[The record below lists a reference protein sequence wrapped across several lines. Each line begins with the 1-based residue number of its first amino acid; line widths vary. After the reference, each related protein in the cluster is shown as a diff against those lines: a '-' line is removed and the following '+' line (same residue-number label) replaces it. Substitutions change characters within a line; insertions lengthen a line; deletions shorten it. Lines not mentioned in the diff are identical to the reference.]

1 MNFGA
6 EFIHPMHETPL
17 FVCFGVCVLSLSPF
31 VPVPEADQDEQGSL
45 DNQGPENSFSAQFS
59 QINQSISAV
68 SAATYCWDIASDQIT
83 WNGDL
88 EKVFGPIEKQAV
100 ENGRSYASLLD
111 PDNFTSRFE
120 TVMRNTELDEGKGV
134 PFSIE
139 YSIKPL
145 GRENDHS
152 IWVEDIGRWYAGH
165 DGRPSKV
172 FGLVRQ
178 IDDRHERD
186 QHLQFMGNCDPLT
199 GMMNRGRLT
208 EALGETIESARAQDH
223 LSAFLIVAIANL
235 EVVNDA
241 YGFDVADEVVT
252 SIGKRL
258 RQVVRTGDVIGRYS
272 GSKFGIILSQATQEE
287 LEVAAERFL
296 SIAREQVIETELGPV
311 WASLSIGGLTVPYA
325 GDDATTTMSHA
336 EEALAEAKKLPT
348 DGFVSFEP
356 SKDVESERKLNSRCA
371 VEIIHSLKDSRFTL
385 AYQPIFNVHT
395 QEIEYYEALLRMKCE
410 SGEIVPAG
418 HLVPIAEKIGLVRLI
433 DRAVVSNVL
442 TTLRR
447 YPTKRIALNISG
459 VTANDPRWFEKL
471 TDMFRENK
479 DITDRL
485 TIEITETVALENI
498 DQTVG
503 FIEKL
508 HDLGC
513 KVAID
518 DFGAGFTSF
527 RNLKLL
533 NVDKVKIDG
542 SFCRDLSNNP
552 ENQYFVK
559 TLIDL
564 AKNFNLLTVAEWVE
578 NQQDAD
584 LLTSWGV
591 DYLQGR
597 LHGMAQDCSEWG
609 EPVNDADEICVV
621 PSEILDTSISL
632 DNEEANENSARSNN
646 LLSPALP
653 RDPSPVE
660 SQALIT
666 QTFGADTENAPSQAN
681 HQQPSQE
688 QVHEQ
693 NSTRDFPAFTPQPEP
708 ELNDTTS
715 RHDQKLLNTDIEAE
729 TQFNALNAEQNAQPF
744 AALPEEMGIP
754 FEIAPP
760 ANSEPVSNI
769 ETIVNIEQADSFIST
784 EPFPIPD
791 VKPEISSIDAFI
803 PQTISQSQQAAP
815 VTDQE
820 YQAHTDLAQ
829 TEDITTFEI
838 ISESQLDDELSKLR
852 QAIEILGNKKKTSA
866 AQGTL
871 NAPLAQKDSDLIGPL
886 SSNIAAN

>member
-1 MNFGA
+1 M
-6 EFIHPMHETPL
+6 T
-17 FVCFGVCVLSLSPF
+17 LSPF
-31 VPVPEADQDEQGSL
+31 VPVPQTQQEEATPIASHNNGGHNGDHSDSQNG
-45 DNQGPENSFSAQFS
+45 ENNLTAQFS

-68 SAATYCWDIASDQIT
+68 SAATYCWDIASDQIS
-83 WNGDL
+83 WNGKL
-88 EKVFGPIEKQAV
+88 EKVFGPIKTDNV
-100 ENGRSYASLLD
+100 NNGRSYASLLD

-120 TVMRNTELDEGKGV
+120 TVMRNTDLDNGNGV

-145 GRENDHS
+145 GRDNDHS
-152 IWVEDIGRWYAGH
+152 IWVEDMGRWYAGQ
-165 DGRPSKV
+165 DGRPAKV
-172 FGLVRQ
+172 YGLVRQ

-287 LEVAAERFL
+287 LEIAAERFL
-296 SIAREQVIETELGPV
+296 SIAREQVIETDLGPV
-311 WASLSIGGLTVPYA
+311 WASLSIGGLTVPYLS
-325 GDDATTTMSHA
+325 DDAPTTMSHA

-371 VEIIHSLKDSRFTL
+371 VEIVRSLKDNRFTL

-395 QEIEYYEALLRMKCE
+395 QEIEYYEALLRMKSE
-410 SGEIVPAG
+410 DGELIPAG
-418 HLVPIAEKIGLVRLI
+418 HLVPIAEKIGLIRLI

-447 YPTKRIALNISG
+447 YPTTRIALNISG

-471 TDMFRENK
+471 TDILSENN
-479 DITDRL
+479 DLTDRL

-498 DQTVG
+498 EQTIG
-503 FIEKL
+503 FIQKL
-508 HDLGC
+508 HELGC

-542 SFCRDLSNNP
+542 SFCVNLSNNP

-578 NQQDAD
+578 NQEDAD

-591 DYLQGR
+591 DYLQGE
-597 LHGMAQDCSEWG
+597 LHGMAQDCAQWG
-609 EPVNDADEICVV
+609 EPVNEADDVCVV
-621 PSEILDTSISL
+621 PSEIFVEDDNQLDIEKNEQTSEPQ
-632 DNEEANENSARSNN
+632 D
-646 LLSPALP
+646 PVFDALP
-653 RDPSPVE
+653 L
-660 SQALIT
+660 SQ
-666 QTFGADTENAPSQAN
+666 DTDETSTAN
-681 HQQPSQE
+681 
-688 QVHEQ
+688 
-693 NSTRDFPAFTPQPEP
+693 TEP
-708 ELNDTTS
+708 FMAEYKKS
-715 RHDQKLLNTDIEAE
+715 SDI
-729 TQFNALNAEQNAQPF
+729 PF
-744 AALPEEMGIP
+744 AAFDSKPMIE
-754 FEIAPP
+754 
-760 ANSEPVSNI
+760 ANSDDRIDEEQPNIQAGFASIQIDQTLEVSPFSDQDIKEASRPFTALSSEMVAPFQIIPEPS
-769 ETIVNIEQADSFIST
+769 THQDQAFS
-784 EPFPIPD
+784 IPD
-791 VKPEISSIDAFI
+791 VAIDQDYALTPEPSLKSPQESSTPKAEAV
-803 PQTISQSQQAAP
+803 QTEEASPAKASQECTNEEETAAP
-815 VTDQE
+815 NSELQANEPAGTPIETQE
-820 YQAHTDLAQ
+820 DNAG
-829 TEDITTFEI
+829 I
-838 ISESQLDDELSKLR
+838 ISESQLDDELRKLR
-852 QAIEILGNKKKTSA
+852 EAIKNLGMKAKPELKEPVIITTQNTSSDEYET
-866 AQGTL
+866 QEQHLTTL
-871 NAPLAQKDSDLIGPL
+871 R
-886 SSNIAAN
+886 